1 MRITV
6 KKKEKKQCKP
16 AGLMALVL
24 ALILLAGMVPVK
36 ASAAESKENNILL
49 EFGSPGYC
57 RLKSAKLPGWTDAD
71 LLLYS
76 WYLNGYEED
85 CAKLDYSVSREG

>member
-1 MRITV
+1 MWMTIKR
-6 KKKEKKQCKP
+6 KKKKCCKP

-24 ALILLAGMVPVK
+24 ALILLAGMVPVR

-49 EFGSPGYC
+49 EFGSPDYC

-76 WYLNGYEED
+76 WYWNGYEEE
-85 CAKLDYSVSREG
+85 CA

>member
-24 ALILLAGMVPVK
+24 AVNTAGWY
-36 ASAAESKENNILL
+36 
-49 EFGSPGYC
+49 GSGQ
-57 RLKSAKLPGWTDAD
+57 SIG
-71 LLLYS
+71 
-76 WYLNGYEED
+76 
-85 CAKLDYSVSREG
+85 SRK

>member
-24 ALILLAGMVPVK
+24 ALILLAGMVPEIGR
-36 ASAAESKENNILL
+36 AS
-49 EFGSPGYC
+49 C
-57 RLKSAKLPGWTDAD
+57 R
-71 LLLYS
+71 
-76 WYLNGYEED
+76 ER
-85 CAKLDYSVSREG
+85 V